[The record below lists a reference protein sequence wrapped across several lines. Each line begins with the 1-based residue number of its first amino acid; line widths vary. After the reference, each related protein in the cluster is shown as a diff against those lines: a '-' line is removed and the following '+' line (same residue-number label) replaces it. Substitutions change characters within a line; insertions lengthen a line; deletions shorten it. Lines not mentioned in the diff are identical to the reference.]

1 MSDAAAAQPTR
12 PISETL
18 KRYGRAVAG
27 GLIFAA
33 ASLYTMEIWWQ
44 GFTTPTP
51 VVLTTFVAMLFILT
65 AYAHYAG
72 FHSEK
77 SIPNNIAEALEAVTL
92 GFLITLVVLKLVG
105 QLPPGTSLG
114 AAIGRI
120 VMTGISASIGVAVGT
135 TQLGQ
140 DPDEEE
146 GEQSGKEQKE
156 KGSLLHEFTFSV
168 LGAILIGSSVA
179 PTEEIIMIAVQSPTW
194 AVLVIAILSF
204 LISLG
209 IVAYVEFKGAGG
221 DSIFA
226 GGTLGDACVT
236 YGVALL
242 VAAALLWSAGR
253 LGGVGFGSA
262 LHYTVYL
269 ALPCSLG
276 SSAGR
281 MLL

>member
-1 MSDAAAAQPTR
+1 MTASASQTR
-12 PISETL
+12 PIPETL

-44 GFTTPTP
+44 GFTTPTH
-51 VVLTTFVAMLFILT
+51 VILVSFVATLFILT

-77 SIPNNIAEALEAVTL
+77 SIANNVAEALEAVTL
-92 GFLITLVVLKLVG
+92 GFALTLVVLKLVG
-105 QLPPGTSLG
+105 QLPPGTSFDAGLG
-114 AAIGRI
+114 RV
-120 VMTGISASIGVAVGT
+120 VMTGITASIGVAIGT

-140 DPDEEE
+140 DPDEEKGKE
-146 GEQSGKEQKE
+146 SGKEQKE
-156 KGSLLHEFTFSV
+156 KGSLGHEFTFSI

-194 AVLVIAILSF
+194 AVLAIALLSF

-209 IVAYVEFKGAGG
+209 IVAYVGFKGAG
-221 DSIFA
+221 DDTIFA
-226 GGTLGDACVT
+226 GGSFGDACVT

-242 VAAALLWSAGR
+242 VSAALLWSAGR
-253 LGGVGFGSA
+253 LGGIGFGAA
-262 LHYTVYL
+262 LHYIVYL